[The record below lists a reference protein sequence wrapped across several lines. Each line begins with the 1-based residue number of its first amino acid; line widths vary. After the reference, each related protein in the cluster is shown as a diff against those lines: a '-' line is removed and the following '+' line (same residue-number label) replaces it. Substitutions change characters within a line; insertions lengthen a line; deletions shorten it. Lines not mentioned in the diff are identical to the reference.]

1 MSERFTLERVG
12 STDLIE
18 AELLD
23 ALAQVLHGLDE
34 RVTVALHLQDAHEV
48 QIVVRSLAL

>member
-1 MSERFTLERVG
+1 MSESFTMERVV

-34 RVTVALHLQDAHEV
+34 RVTVALHLQDVHEV
-48 QIVVRSLAL
+48 